1 MPLPATLPVQHLP
14 SSDRN
19 DSSCSAAVDPYAETA
34 ALLIFETLLPHVYP
48 ENRPETVQETLQSRK
63 AHHTEKHPSEQSA
76 TLHCCKTGVHA
87 SRPARQSLSP
97 YHKSTFRSC
106 KYTFLSSAAFP
117 SVIKSAVL
125 CFASFFLFRQKCHR
139 QPDQNNLLYRHPP
152 CPNASICLSTL
163 PMVSS
168 ANIPGIHSRLHRTG
182 FCFLRPIRNM
192 EYPSALMTLF
202 HSHATVLC
210 AHSCFL
216 HRELPEASAALLY
229 FQAPPD
235 AAM

>member
-1 MPLPATLPVQHLP
+1 MPLPANPPRPALP

-19 DSSCSAAVDPYAETA
+19 DSCSAAVDPYAETA

-48 ENRPETVQETLQSRK
+48 ENRPDTVQETLQSRR

-87 SRPARQSLSP
+87 SRPARQSLPP
-97 YHKSTFRSC
+97 YHKSTFQSR
-106 KYTFLSSAAFP
+106 KYALLNSTAFP
-117 SVIKSAVL
+117 SAIKSAAL
-125 CFASFFLFRQKCHR
+125 CFVSFFLSAKVPQTAGSK
-139 QPDQNNLLYRHPP
+139 QPAVPHPP
-152 CPNASICLSTL
+152 CPNASIFFSTL

-168 ANIPGIHSRLHRTG
+168 ADIPGIHSRLHRTG

-210 AHSCFL
+210 AHSCSL
-216 HRELPEASAALLY
+216 HRALPEASAALLY